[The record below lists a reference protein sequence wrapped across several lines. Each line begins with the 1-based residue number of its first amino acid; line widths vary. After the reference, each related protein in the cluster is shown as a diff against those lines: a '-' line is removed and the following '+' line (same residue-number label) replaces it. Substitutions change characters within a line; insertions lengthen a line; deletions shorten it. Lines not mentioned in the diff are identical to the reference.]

1 MPVRTKAFL
10 IHLGGSALLAAPLV
24 YLVFGLWYPPPLN
37 EAVGATRMLLVI
49 LLVHVVLGPLLTL
62 LLYVPGKKGLHFDL
76 VVIACLQLGALSY
89 GLWAMAS
96 ERPAWLV
103 FNADRFDLVQAS
115 TIDSRH
121 LDLAEPQYRSPPWS
135 GPRWVGARPSSDW
148 ERRAAMMLEAA
159 AGGADIPQHP
169 ELYLPLDEM
178 TDAIRKRALPLDL
191 LYRHDGPI
199 LVTETLRTWPAAA
212 AWVPLMARSRAMT
225 VLLDDQ
231 YKVVAVVALDPWE
244 Q

>member
-1 MPVRTKAFL
+1 MPVRVKAFL
-10 IHLGGSALLAAPLV
+10 VHLGVSAVIAALSAF
-24 YLVFGLWYPPPLN
+24 LVFGLWYPPPLS
-37 EAVGATRMLLVI
+37 EAVGATRIFLLI
-49 LLVHVVLGPLLTL
+49 LVVDACLGPLLTL
-62 LLYVPGKKGLHFDL
+62 VLYVPGKKGLYFDL
-76 VVIACLQLGALSY
+76 VMIACLQLGALSY

-115 TIDSRH
+115 AIDIRH
-121 LDLAEPQYRSPPWS
+121 LDLAAPQYRSPPWN
-135 GPRWVGARPSSDW
+135 GPRWVGAKPSEDR
-148 ERRAAMMLEAA
+148 ERRNAMMLEAA
-159 AGGADIPQHP
+159 VGGAGIPQHP
-169 ELYLPLDEM
+169 ELYRPLDEM
-178 TDAIRKRALPLDL
+178 TDAIRARALPLEL
-191 LYRHDGPI
+191 LHEYNGPI
-199 LVTETLRTWPAAA
+199 LVTQTLRKWPAAT